1 MHPAQ
6 LLRYALQYARAAQ
19 ACLGLSPLPCSRA
32 PPEFTTLA
40 FSEEWQIL
48 GPFQIGTREA
58 IWGAD
63 PLEQHGGFRAFERDR
78 DSHFPSSLPANA
90 SVFWSNATA
99 KLGDP
104 STNSASVELTVE
116 YPDVE
121 WAFLQQ
127 VYGWAALQWQ
137 AWAQGEIIVQRES
150 TMALALHVENVLEY
164 WIDGIHYF
172 GGDFYG
178 YGKAAAVL
186 QLEPGIHRI
195 DVRLVRDVRSM
206 GGITTNPAINV
217 RIDLQASRGD
227 VQAVGNI
234 IIADRIDGANDV
246 LASDLASA
254 MIRNNLQEKI
264 VIRSAQPQDS
274 MRNIC
279 EVRLA
284 LQASIEIAPGQT
296 RPVAFQIMCIP
307 GISLPHIDVE
317 LSYSLV
323 SEEKGERSL
332 HVSALPKLVSSI
344 HDPQKLTYFHP
355 GGMVSYAILR
365 PPSLKAIETCNASD
379 GKLPILLTLHGA
391 GLEADS
397 DQVRHGLDSLP
408 DLCAWVLFPTGVT
421 PWSGDD
427 WHNWGYTDVEAAI
440 SAIPKWIEQ
449 HSWEGYGVDID
460 RWLVSG
466 HSNGGQGTW
475 YFLTHHPDKVFAAAP
490 LSGYSSIQ
498 NYVPYEFWRTADAR
512 KASIVQASLSNYR
525 HELLLENAKGIPI
538 LQQHGSA
545 DDNVPAYHSR
555 LMHQLLDQSDAR
567 STYFEME
574 GKPHYWDGVMTTPHL
589 AEFFQAQLN
598 ASEKKTGGSSK
609 FSNFTIVSANPGDTG
624 SKNGVKIL
632 GLITPGQLGRV
643 DFTLQSQGT
652 TCSLFTSNVR
662 SLQLPEGLKS
672 CKTLFVDDEQV
683 ISGLTG
689 GFGDP
694 VLERRR
700 DGTWISKTAPD
711 DSRSGRQLGAI
722 DAILRTRS
730 TIQILSSPS
739 EDHEGIKHV
748 ALQISRNLCQ
758 YFDADT
764 EMVSNASHAIDDST
778 GNVISVSVGEDVQH
792 RFGQA
797 VAVKHAIS
805 LHKDRIELKDAQ
817 GTTHTYLSRS
827 KGLAAIFLRPLP
839 NERLELVVWGVDKQ
853 SLSIAARLVPT
864 LTGAG
869 VPDFVIANSDM
880 LWKGVE
886 GTLAMGF
893 FDDLWNVSSNAFFS

>member
-1 MHPAQ
+1 MH
-6 LLRYALQYARAAQ
+6 LVLRYALQYARAAQ
-19 ACLGLSPLPCSRA
+19 ACLGLSPPPSSRA

-104 STNSASVELTVE
+104 STNSASVELTVQ
-116 YPDVE
+116 YPDVD

-137 AWAQGEIIVQRES
+137 AWARGEIIVERES
-150 TMALALHVENVLEY
+150 TIALALDVENVLEY
-164 WIDGIHYF
+164 WIDGVHYF

-186 QLEPGIHRI
+186 HLEPGIHRI

-234 IIADRIDGANDV
+234 VIADRIDGANDV

-254 MIRNNLQEKI
+254 MIRNNLQEKV

-284 LQASIEIAPGQT
+284 LQASIEIAPG
-296 RPVAFQIMCIP
+296 
-307 GISLPHIDVE
+307 
-317 LSYSLV
+317 
-323 SEEKGERSL
+323 
-332 HVSALPKLVSSI
+332 
-344 HDPQKLTYFHP
+344 
-355 GGMVSYAILR
+355 GMVSYAILR
-365 PPSLKAIETCNASD
+365 PPSLKAIETCNSPD
-379 GKLPILLTLHGA
+379 GKLPILLALHGA

-397 DQVRHGLDSLP
+397 DQVRHGLDPLP

-440 SAIPKWIEQ
+440 SAILKWIEQ
-449 HSWEGYGVDID
+449 HSWEGPGVDID

-512 KASIVQASLSNYR
+512 KASIVQASLSDYR

-555 LMHQLLDQSDAR
+555 LMHQLLDQSDAH

-598 ASEKKTGGSSK
+598 ASEKKRGGSSK
-609 FSNFTIVSANPGDTG
+609 SSNFTIVSADPGDTG

-662 SLQLPEGLKS
+662 SLQLSEGLKS
-672 CKTLFVDDEQV
+672 CKTLFVDDKRV
-683 ISGLTG
+683 NSGLTG
-689 GFGDP
+689 GFGDL

-700 DGTWISKTAPD
+700 DGTWISKTVRD
-711 DSRSGRQLGAI
+711 DSRRGRQSGAI
-722 DAILRTRS
+722 DAVLRTRS

-739 EDHEGIKHV
+739 EDHEGVKHT

-758 YFDADT
+758 YFSADT
-764 EMVSNASHAIDDST
+764 EMASNASHAINDST

-797 VAVKHAIS
+797 AAVKQAIS

-817 GTTHTYLSRS
+817 GTTHTYPSRS

-869 VPDFVIANSDM
+869 VPDFVVANSDM

-893 FDDLWNVSSNAFFS
+893 FDDLWNVSSNAFS